1 MRKTILTTTLA
12 LGLGVTGITAG
23 QTADA
28 SEQDVNK
35 EQLAEMAQADSNELN
50 NAPLHAGEYN
60 YNFNVNGVN
69 YSFESDGTYY
79 SWSYGNYDSAQ
90 PQPEVSEQEPAQNN
104 TQEVQ
109 QEDNAPQ
116 VTEEDTEQT
125 EQQATQNTEQSQQ
138 QENNAPQVTEENAQP
153 AAPEQSSDQT
163 QQQATQN
170 TEQSADG
177 STKEQFL
184 AAGGSEAMWQ
194 NIVMPESSGDPNAVN
209 ELGYQGLGQ
218 TKESWGTGSV
228 EKQTEGMINY
238 AQERYGSVDAAMEFR
253 EANNW
258 W

>member
-1 MRKTILTTTLA
+1 MKKTILTTTLA
-12 LGLGVTGITAG
+12 LGLGVSGFTAG

-35 EQLAEMAQADSNELN
+35 EQLAEMAQADSSELN
-50 NAPLHAGEYN
+50 NAPIHAGEYS
-60 YNFNVNGVN
+60 YNFNINGVN
-69 YSFESDGTYY
+69 YNFESDGTNY
-79 SWSYGNYDSAQ
+79 SWSYGGYDN
-90 PQPEVSEQEPAQNN
+90 E
-104 TQEVQ
+104 QEVQ
-109 QEDNAPQ
+109 PQED
-116 VTEEDTEQT
+116 T
-125 EQQATQNTEQSQQ
+125 
-138 QENNAPQVTEENAQP
+138 APQVTEENTEQTQQQATQNTQQSQQQADTAPQVTEENTEQSEDVQP

-170 TEQSADG
+170 TQQSADG

-184 AAGGSEAMWQ
+184 ASGGTEAMWQ

-228 EKQTEGMINY
+228 EEQTEGMINY
-238 AQERYGSVDAAMEFR
+238 GEERYGSMEAAMEFR